1 MCTQC
6 RGELSVNEAFE
17 FLQQYSENVM
27 TDNVLSLQ
35 RDGVE
40 LNFLLKSAKRRSM
53 GTPTWQ
59 QPLYHT
65 AHLLP
70 LSAQCTAPLTNP
82 SNGLHQSKRRESV
95 TCSAVKPREAVTCS
109 NKMALFR
116 ST

>member
-6 RGELSVNEAFE
+6 RGELSVNEAFK

-27 TDNVLSLQ
+27 TDNLLSLQ
-35 RDGVE
+35 RVMVE
-40 LNFLLKSAKRRSM
+40 LNFLLKSAKRCVE
-53 GTPTWQ
+53 TPTWQ

-70 LSAQCTAPLTNP
+70 LSAQYSAPFTDS

-95 TCSAVKPREAVTCS
+95 TFSAVK
-109 NKMALFR
+109 L
-116 ST
+116 